1 MKFLIDEC
9 VGRRLVVLL
18 QRSGYDAVFV
28 GDWKPSS
35 SDEDVLRKAESEGR
49 ILITDDKDFGR
60 LILKLK
66 RPSTGVILIR
76 TSTTD
81 PNKRFDSLLKVLKKI
96 DPSGKF
102 IVIEDGAIRIKRI
115 HKVRSGRKIP

>member
-1 MKFLIDEC
+1 LKFLIDEC

-35 SDEDVLRKAESEGR
+35 DEDVLRKAESDGR

-60 LILKLK
+60 LIFKLK
-66 RPSTGVILIR
+66 RPSIGFILIG
-76 TSTTD
+76 TDTTD
-81 PNKRFDSLLKVLKKI
+81 R
-96 DPSGKF
+96 
-102 IVIEDGAIRIKRI
+102 
-115 HKVRSGRKIP
+115 

>member
-60 LILKLK
+60 LIFKLK

-102 IVIEDGAIRIKRI
+102 IVIEDGAIRIRRI
-115 HKVRSGRKIP
+115 S